1 MGGGGGS
8 GGGGGRGWHRTTDAA
23 SDDAALL
30 LRAIR
35 SVVAE
40 VSETVGEGSGS
51 GARGHW

>member
-1 MGGGGGS
+1 MGGAGGS

-30 LRAIR
+30 RAVR

-40 VSETVGEGSGS
+40 VSETVGEGSGG